1 MDMWV
6 DVIVVRDQ
14 KQVRELN
21 RISTDLLMN
30 ALNGLL
36 KGYCESPEDY
46 IAVRPSKR
54 QVGGE

>member
-1 MDMWV
+1 MWV

-30 ALNGLL
+30 SLDGLL
-36 KGYCESPEDY
+36 KGYCKSPEDY

-54 QVGGE
+54 QTEGY

>member
-1 MDMWV
+1 MWV